1 MILNMRQIAA
11 RVESMKRR
19 YAERDSRMANV
30 LAVRQGN
37 IDKVFPDFFPEALP
51 YPMVANFIDVAARDL
66 AEVLAPLPSF
76 NCSTVNVNSERA
88 KAVAEKRTQIANF
101 YIQNSRL
108 NTQMYTGADWFL
120 TFGFLP
126 FVVEIDEENR
136 TPRIRLDN
144 PLGAYPEFD
153 RYGRLVAYARRYLKT
168 LAELI
173 AEFPEYESQLV
184 GPGGRDNVDLY
195 AKLEMIR
202 YEDKDQIVLYVPQ
215 RNDLV
220 ISHVENPIGDIMVRV
235 ARRTSIDDDMR
246 GQFDDVVWVQLARA
260 RFSLLALEAAEKSVQ
275 APLAL
280 PNDVQ
285 ELAFGPDSVIRT
297 ANPQAI
303 RRVGLEIPPVAF
315 QEQALLQQE
324 MRVGARYPEGRSGQI
339 DASIITGQGV
349 QALLGAFDSQVKAGQ
364 QLLTQAFEDVI
375 SLCFRVDEMM
385 FPGTKTV
392 RGLDDGAPYV
402 LTYDPLKDI
411 KGDYTVEV
419 RYGLMS
425 GLDPSRALI
434 FSLQA
439 LGADLVSRDFVM
451 RELPWSMDVAK
462 EQQRIDIQRMRD
474 NLNQALSSAAVAIPQ
489 MVTQGQDPSLIIEK
503 ISNIISERRKGV
515 PIEDAAMKVFEEE
528 RRAREEAEAAAQEAA
543 ESELPG
549 GPTPPQSPMGLPPG
563 SPGTASQE
571 AAPSLDISQV
581 LAQIAG

>member
-1 MILNMRQIAA
+1 MALNIRQISA

-19 YAERDSRMANV
+19 YADRDSRMANV

-37 IDKVFPDFFPEALP
+37 IEQVFPDFFPESLP
-51 YPMVANFIDVAARDL
+51 YPMIANFIDVAARDL

-76 NCSTVNVNSERA
+76 NCSTANVNSERA
-88 KAVAEKRTQIANF
+88 KAAAEKRTQIANF
-101 YIQNSRL
+101 YVQNSRL
-108 NTQMYTGADWFL
+108 TTQMYTGADWFL

-126 FVVEIDEENR
+126 MVVEMDEENR
-136 TPRIRLDN
+136 VPRIRLDS

-153 RYGRLVAYARRYLKT
+153 RYNRLVAYARRYLKT
-168 LAELI
+168 VAELI
-173 AEFPEYESQLV
+173 AEFPEYESQII
-184 GPGGRDNVDLY
+184 GPMGRDGVDLY
-195 AKLEMIR
+195 AQLELIR

-215 RNDLV
+215 RNNLI
-220 ISHVENPIGDIMVRV
+220 ISQVENPIGEPMVRV

-280 PNDVQ
+280 PTDVQ
-285 ELAFGPDSVIRT
+285 ELAFGPDAVIRT

-303 RRVGLEIPPVAF
+303 RRVGLELPPAAF
-315 QEQALLQQE
+315 QEQAVLQQE
-324 MRVGARYPEGRSGQI
+324 MRLGARYPEGRSGQI

-364 QLLTQAFEDVI
+364 QLLAQTFEDVI
-375 SLCFRVDEMM
+375 SLCFRVDERM
-385 FPGTKTV
+385 FPGPKTV
-392 RGLDDGAPYV
+392 RGLDDGAPYM
-402 LTYDPLKDI
+402 LTYDPTKDI

-474 NLNQALSSAAVAIPQ
+474 NLNQALASAAVAIPQ
-489 MVTQGQDPSLIIEK
+489 MVTQGQDPSNIIEK
-503 ISNIISERRKGV
+503 ISSIIAERRKGV
-515 PIEDAAMKVFEEE
+515 AIEDAAMKVFEEE
-528 RRAREEAEAAAQEAA
+528 RRAREEAEAAAAEQEI
-543 ESELPG
+543 PG

-581 LAQIAG
+581 LSQIAG